1 MFRAH
6 ITQYSKVHFFLVFK
20 RARVH
25 QTTRAAAPNHLHK
38 HVGPPTEFY
47 FLLRTYSSRNNEL
60 LTKKQAR
67 IWQCDHVCD
76 HQRVGLG
83 SPGAAAFYEA
93 DRGFIA
99 WVSQIHTASQQAMH
113 RQCLVYSVILR

>member
-38 HVGPPTEFY
+38 HMGPPTEFD
-47 FLLRTYSSRNNEL
+47 FLLRTFSSRNEW

-67 IWQCDHVCD
+67 IWQCDHVCY

-93 DRGFIA
+93 DLFHGFRKFTQLRSKPCTATA
-99 WVSQIHTASQQAMH
+99 WFI
-113 RQCLVYSVILR
+113 VILR